1 MIGKILHI
9 EESEQS
15 EGLANKFPNT
25 FRGSRGSRSNCSQF
39 SPHLN
44 LGTVFPVIKL
54 TQICYI
60 NMNISFSLTL
70 RT

>member
-1 MIGKILHI
+1 MRVWQTSFQIPLGGLG
-9 EESEQS
+9 
-15 EGLANKFPNT
+15 GLAAIVRN
-25 FRGSRGSRSNCSQF
+25 F